1 MIFEIVHLLQLQCAK
16 IYAASVRYASIHITG
31 FFVSKDFCQDF
42 DEKGILDIE
51 ANVLLLLLLEL
62 TIK

>member
-1 MIFEIVHLLQLQCAK
+1 VIFEILHLLQLQCAK
-16 IYAASVRYASIHITG
+16 FYSASVSSASIHITG

-51 ANVLLLLLLEL
+51 SKCVVIIAG
-62 TIK
+62 